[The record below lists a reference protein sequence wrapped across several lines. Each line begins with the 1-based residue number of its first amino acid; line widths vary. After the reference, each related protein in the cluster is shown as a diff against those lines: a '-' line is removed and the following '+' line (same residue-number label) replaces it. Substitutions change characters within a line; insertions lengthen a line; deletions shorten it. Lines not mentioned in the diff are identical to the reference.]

1 MSHATPFITQHSGF
15 LTALAESGYS
25 ASQAIALTSC
35 VEAFELSLLGSA
47 VSDPV
52 AAECHHTFLQEPATN
67 PTSLDR
73 SQQGECGLSEFQSVS
88 SSLFD
93 SSLLPPLSV
102 QNSDH
107 ESMLPELSQG
117 GQS

>member
-1 MSHATPFITQHSGF
+1 MSHATLSLTQHTGF
-15 LTALAESGYS
+15 LTALSESGYT
-25 ASQAIALTSC
+25 ATEAIALTSC
-35 VEAFELSLLGSA
+35 VEAFEQSLIGSA
-47 VSDPV
+47 VSASTAPV
-52 AAECHHTFLQEPATN
+52 GRHTFLQEPAIN
-67 PTSLDR
+67 PTSSDR
-73 SQQGECGLSEFQSVS
+73 SLQGECGLSEFQSVS

>member
-52 AAECHHTFLQEPATN
+52 AAECQNTSLPEQGTN
-67 PTSLDR
+67 PTSSDHSPLR
-73 SQQGECGLSEFQSVS
+73 ECGLCVFPSG
-88 SSLFD
+88 SSLLVD
-93 SSLLPPLSV
+93 SSLSPPLSV
-102 QNSDH
+102 QNVEH
-107 ESMLPELSQG
+107 EFMSPELSQG
-117 GQS
+117 GAK